1 MSNMSILSV
10 GSCQR
15 DITPK
20 LPAALVGQ
28 YYRRVATEVYSPLTA
43 NILAISSGE
52 DQAVL
57 VSCDLLGIPRRL
69 MPEVR
74 RKAKALVPELDPMK
88 IIVNA
93 IHTHTGP
100 FVYPDHA
107 SNFWGADFDYIPQLP
122 DEQDPDAYADIL
134 STIIAEGIREAWGN
148 MEPVKLATGFDYLS
162 IAYNRRTVYQDGHA
176 EMYGSTARPDFKQ
189 MEGTTDSGIHF
200 LSFTNGEGKLTAAVI
215 ELPCPSQI
223 LEHKSYIASDF
234 WHDVRNHIHERYGD
248 QVTVIAL
255 CGAAGDLSPR
265 DLVRTAMEEPDMHAT
280 KMYNPEGVTYVA
292 GRIARA
298 FADFFDGP
306 RNETD
311 RAELRHVARDLPL
324 PLRATTPEAVEQA
337 KRDYDALRAK
347 RVSMSDFTE
356 PECMWLSIYAGV
368 IKRYELQQ
376 ESMTYPIEVHVL
388 RIGDAVLATNP
399 FELYVYYGDKI
410 RSKTGN
416 PNTFVVQL
424 ACGYE
429 GYLPTQQAVE
439 NGGYSSYI
447 CNGAIGPEGGE
458 RLVEETLA
466 MLGELK

>member
-1 MSNMSILSV
+1 MSSLSILYA
-10 GSCQR
+10 GSCQK

-43 NILAISSGE
+43 NILAVKSGE
-52 DQAVL
+52 DQAVM

-69 MPEVR
+69 MPKVR
-74 RKAKALVPELDPMK
+74 RKAQELVPELDPAK

-107 SNFWGADFDYIPQLP
+107 SNFWGSDFDYIPQLP
-122 DEQDPDAYADIL
+122 DEQNPDAYADGL
-134 STIIAEGIREAWGN
+134 STIIAEGIREAWNN
-148 MEPVKLATGFDYLS
+148 MEPVKMATGFDHLS

-200 LSFTNGEGKLTAAVI
+200 LTFTNGAGDLTAAVI
-215 ELPCPSQI
+215 EIPCPSQV
-223 LEHKSYIASDF
+223 LEHKSYISSDF
-234 WHDVRNHIHERYGD
+234 WHDIRENIHKLYGD

-265 DLVRTAMEEPDMHAT
+265 DLVRTAMEEPEMHAT
-280 KMYNPEGVTYVA
+280 KMYNPEGVTYIA
-292 GRIARA
+292 GRVTRA
-298 FADFFDGP
+298 FQEFYDGP
-306 RNETD
+306 RTETD
-311 RAELRHVARDLPL
+311 QVTLRHIARDLSL
-324 PLRATTPEAVEQA
+324 PLRTATAGAVEEA
-337 KRDYDALRAK
+337 KREYEALRAK
-347 RVSMSDFTE
+347 RDSMSDFTE
-356 PECMWLSIYAGV
+356 SECMWLSIYAGV
-368 IKRYELQQ
+368 IKRYDMQQ
-376 ESMTYPIEVHVL
+376 ASLVYPIEVHVL
-388 RIGDAVLATNP
+388 RLGDAVIATDP
-399 FELYVYYGDKI
+399 FELFVYYADKI
-410 RSKTGN
+410 RSHTGS
-416 PNTFVVQL
+416 PNTLVVQL

-447 CNGAIGPEGGE
+447 CNGSIGPEGGE
-458 RLVEETLA
+458 KLVEETLA
-466 MLGELK
+466 MLEEIK